1 MTDHGAERPWTVTEE
16 SGTTETLDRPA
27 PRRAGGRAPKSPPPD
42 ADLLARLRAGE
53 EAAFEELV
61 RENTGRMLAVARRFL
76 PSDDDAQD
84 AVQEAFTSAFRALD
98 RFEGGS
104 RLSTWLHRIT
114 VNACL
119 MKLRTRRRKPEES
132 IEGLLPGFLEDG
144 HAEKS
149 TPTWRQ
155 SADELIERAENRQI
169 VREAIEQLPDSYRT
183 VLLLRDIEEYDTE
196 TTARELDMTVAA
208 VKTRLHR
215 ARMALKSLL
224 DERFAREATQ

>member
-1 MTDHGAERPWTVTEE
+1 VN
-16 SGTTETLDRPA
+16 TTETIERPDAGPEGAARGDRP
-27 PRRAGGRAPKSPPPD
+27 PPPD
-42 ADLLARLRAGE
+42 AELLARLREGE

-84 AVQEAFTSAFRALD
+84 AVQEAFASAFRALP

-132 IEGLLPGFLEDG
+132 IDNLLPGFLEDG

-149 TPTWRQ
+149 TPAWRQ
-155 SADELIERAENRQI
+155 SADELIERAENRAL
-169 VREAIEQLPDSYRT
+169 VREAIEKLPDSYRT
-183 VLLLRDIEEYDTE
+183 VLLLRDIEEFDTE
-196 TTARELDMTVAA
+196 TTAKQLDITVAA

-215 ARMALKSLL
+215 ARMALKTLL
-224 DERFAREATQ
+224 DDAFSKDAPA

>member
-1 MTDHGAERPWTVTEE
+1 VSDEVN
-16 SGTTETLDRPA
+16 TTETLDRPDSGKSG
-27 PRRAGGRAPKSPPPD
+27 RGGDRPPPPD
-42 ADLLARLRAGE
+42 ADLLARLRLGD

-84 AVQEAFTSAFRALD
+84 AVQEAFSSAFRALPK
-98 RFEGGS
+98 FEGGS

-132 IEGLLPGFLEDG
+132 IEGLLPGFVEDG
-144 HAEKS
+144 HADKT
-149 TPTWRQ
+149 TPAWRQ
-155 SADELIERAENRQI
+155 SADQLIERAENRQL
-169 VREAIEQLPDSYRT
+169 VRDAIEKLPDSYRT
-183 VLLLRDIEEYDTE
+183 VLLLRDIEEFDTE
-196 TTARELDMTVAA
+196 TTARELDITVAA

-215 ARMALKSLL
+215 ARMALKTLL
-224 DERFAREATQ
+224 DDTFSKDAPA

>member
-1 MTDHGAERPWTVTEE
+1 MT
-16 SGTTETLDRPA
+16 STETLDRPES
-27 PRRAGGRAPKSPPPD
+27 GGRGPRGDRPPPPD

-84 AVQEAFTSAFRALD
+84 AVQEAFASAFRALP

-132 IEGLLPGFLEDG
+132 IDNLLPGFLEDG

-149 TPTWRQ
+149 TPAWRQ
-155 SADELIERAENRQI
+155 SADELIERAENRQR
-169 VREAIEQLPDSYRT
+169 VREAIDKLPDSYRT
-183 VLLLRDIEEYDTE
+183 VLLLRDIEEFDTE
-196 TTARELDMTVAA
+196 TTANELGITVAA

-215 ARMALKSLL
+215 ARMALKTLL
-224 DERFAREATQ
+224 DEAFSRDAQA

>member
-1 MTDHGAERPWTVTEE
+1 MNTTDTLERPDASPE
-16 SGTTETLDRPA
+16 GGARGDRP
-27 PRRAGGRAPKSPPPD
+27 PPPD
-42 ADLLARLRAGE
+42 AELLARLREGD

-84 AVQEAFTSAFRALD
+84 AVQEAFASAFRALP

-132 IEGLLPGFLEDG
+132 IDNLLPGFLEDG

-149 TPTWRQ
+149 TPAWRQ
-155 SADELIERAENRQI
+155 SADELIERAENRAL
-169 VREAIEQLPDSYRT
+169 VREAIEKLPDSYRT
-183 VLLLRDIEEYDTE
+183 VLLLRDIEEFDTE
-196 TTARELDMTVAA
+196 TTAKQLDITVAA

-215 ARMALKSLL
+215 ARMALKTLL
-224 DERFAREATQ
+224 DDAFSKDAPA

>member
-1 MTDHGAERPWTVTEE
+1 VTEE
-16 SGTTETLDRPA
+16 SGTTETLERKKPGVGR
-27 PRRAGGRAPKSPPPD
+27 RRAAAAEPPPD
-42 ADLLARLRAGE
+42 TELLARLRKGE

-61 RENTGRMLAVARRFL
+61 RTNTGRMLAVARRFL

-84 AVQEAFTSAFRALD
+84 AVQEAFSSAFRGLEK
-98 RFEGGS
+98 FEGGS

-144 HAEKS
+144 HVEKS

-155 SADELIERAENRQI
+155 SADELIERAENRAL
-169 VREAIEQLPDSYRT
+169 VRAAIEKLPDSYRT
-183 VLLLRDIEEYDTE
+183 VLLLRDIEEFDTE
-196 TTARELDMTVAA
+196 TTARELDITVAA

-215 ARMALKSLL
+215 ARMALKTLL
-224 DERFAREATQ
+224 DESFSGDPKA

>member
-1 MTDHGAERPWTVTEE
+1 VSDEVT
-16 SGTTETLDRPA
+16 GTETLERPA
-27 PRRAGGRAPKSPPPD
+27 RGAPKRGGRGDGSPPPD
-42 ADLLARLRAGE
+42 ADLLARLREGE
-53 EAAFEELV
+53 EAAFEQLV

-84 AVQEAFTSAFRALD
+84 AVQEAFASAFRALP

-132 IEGLLPGFLEDG
+132 IDNLLPGFLEDG
-144 HAEKS
+144 HAEKT
-149 TPTWRQ
+149 TPAWRQ
-155 SADELIERAENRQI
+155 SADELIERAENRAL
-169 VREAIEQLPDSYRT
+169 VREAIEKLPDSYRT
-183 VLLLRDIEEYDTE
+183 VLLLRDIEEFDTE
-196 TTARELDMTVAA
+196 TTAKELDITVAA

-215 ARMALKSLL
+215 ARMALKTLL
-224 DERFAREATQ
+224 DESFSRDAQA

>member
-1 MTDHGAERPWTVTEE
+1 MWYFSAVTDEAG
-16 SGTTETLDRPA
+16 SIETLERSPGSPGSADASTRP
-27 PRRAGGRAPKSPPPD
+27 PPPD
-42 ADLLARLRAGE
+42 AELLARLRTGE

-61 RENTGRMLAVARRFL
+61 SENTGRMLAVARRFL

-84 AVQEAFTSAFRALD
+84 AVQEAFTSAFRALE

-155 SADELIERAENRQI
+155 SADQLLERAENRAL
-169 VREAIEQLPDSYRT
+169 VRAAIEKLPDSYRT
-183 VLLLRDIEEYDTE
+183 VLLLRDIEEFDTE

-215 ARMALKSLL
+215 ARLALKGLL
-224 DERFAREATQ
+224 DEEFAGESKR